1 MLRDV
6 QADFLDLDRLVKL
19 RIMKML
25 PGRNH
30 GEKEFEQ
37 YKVQTAKGIKGAL
50 LFHEFWRTFFTMT

>member
-37 YKVQTAKGIKGAL
+37 YKVQTAKGLCYSMSFGG
-50 LFHEFWRTFFTMT
+50 LFSP